1 MVLVAVRSNW
11 PPLLLFDV
19 GLDDIILRSK
29 GRPGVD
35 HIAAQPTIVDVPE
48 GALVLC
54 TLNEQMRSFFF
65 RWVHMFCMY
74 L

>member
-1 MVLVAVRSNW
+1 MVLVAVRSSW

-19 GLDDIILRSK
+19 GLDGIILRSR

-54 TLNEQMRSFFF
+54 TLNEQLRSFFF

-74 L
+74 F